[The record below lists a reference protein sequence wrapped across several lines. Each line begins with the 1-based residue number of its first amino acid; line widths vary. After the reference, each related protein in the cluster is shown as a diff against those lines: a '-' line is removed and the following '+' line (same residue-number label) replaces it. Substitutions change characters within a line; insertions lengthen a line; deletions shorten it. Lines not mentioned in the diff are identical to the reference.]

1 MADYPRFD
9 YTPDDIRDAGKVI
22 AREMLWTP
30 ENESAIRQA
39 FNVANSWRD
48 SHAFPMLSIR
58 LSALYHLR
66 GTSRISAARLKRMQA
81 VRGKLRRLTWLNFD
95 EMQDLG
101 GCRIILPTIA
111 DVQGLSITLK
121 KVFRHELAKEDDYIL
136 KPKKSG
142 YRSHHLIWRYAGR
155 RRNKVFDGR
164 SIELQ
169 VRTSLEHSWATT
181 IEAVGLYR
189 GEPLKNFQ
197 GSDEWL
203 RFFTLMSADFAAS
216 EACAVPDGT
225 PDTYARHREIREL
238 AKELDAIS
246 ILETVSNAFQGSD
259 IPLDQ
264 GYKPSHFLIRYNRAT
279 RKVSVTPYN
288 IRSKATHSY
297 DLAEAPSN
305 KSESD
310 NESIVLVEVGK
321 IESLRD
327 AYPNYFGDV
336 ERFKENL
343 KEIVQGAAAISF
355 ARTQREPRKPF
366 EPVTGDPRWLSGARF
381 PKPDAVPSKTKK
393 RN

>member
-1 MADYPRFD
+1 MADHQPFTAADVRN
-9 YTPDDIRDAGKVI
+9 AGKVI

-30 ENESAIRQA
+30 ENEPAIRQA
-39 FNVANSWRD
+39 FAVANSWRD

-66 GTSRISAARLKRMQA
+66 GTPRISAARLKRMPA
-81 VRGKLRRLTWLNFD
+81 VRGKLRRLRWLNFD

-111 DVQGLSITLK
+111 DVQDLSATLK

-155 RRNKVFDGR
+155 RHNEVFDGR

-169 VRTSLEHSWATT
+169 VRTSLQHAWATT

-189 GEPLKNFQ
+189 GEPLKSFQ

-216 EACAVPDGT
+216 EACAIPDGT
-225 PDTYARHREIREL
+225 PDTDARHREIREL
-238 AKELDAIS
+238 AKELNAVS

-279 RKVSVTPYN
+279 RKVSVIPYDM
-288 IRSKATHSY
+288 RSKATHSY
-297 DLAEAPSN
+297 DLAEAPAN
-305 KSESD
+305 QSESD

-336 ERFKENL
+336 ERFKGHL

-355 ARTQREPRKPF
+355 ARTAREPRTPP
-366 EPVTGDPRWLSGARF
+366 EPVTGDLRWLGGARF
-381 PKPDAVPSKTKK
+381 PRPDSVSSKIKT
-393 RN
+393 RS